1 MNLDWD
7 FRMKTEDKIGIIT
20 SALCLVISPLIDEYT
35 ENRFL
40 SVGVFVLGIV
50 IYGVFYLRSLK
61 KWK

>member
-1 MNLDWD
+1 
-7 FRMKTEDKIGIIT
+7 MKTEEKIGIIT
-20 SALCLVISPLIDEYT
+20 SVLCLVISPLIDVYT

-61 KWK
+61 K